1 MKKAILIGCNGQL
14 GTELTKLWP
23 TRPGLAKR
31 ELVGLTHAELD
42 ITNEAQV
49 TAAVEE
55 LRPEIVINTAGFLR
69 VDECERVPDHAML
82 VNGIALKYLAA
93 ACAKHRS
100 VLVHFSTD
108 YVFDGTKGS
117 AYEEGD
123 ASAPVN
129 AYGVSKLAGEQFVR
143 YGRPDDHMI
152 VRTSGLYG
160 PAGSASK
167 GGNFIE
173 TMLRL
178 AAAGKSLA
186 VVDDQVFSPAY
197 APDLA
202 ASVLRLIEDGARGTF
217 HVTNAGATSWYAFA
231 ERALQLAGLKPEL
244 RPVSTAEYA
253 APAARPRYSVLD
265 NAKAHSAGLPQA
277 RPWEDA
283 LAEYMSVRGA

>member
-1 MKKAILIGCNGQL
+1 MLKAILIGCNGQL
-14 GTELTKLWP
+14 GTELTKLWQ
-23 TRPGLAKR
+23 TRPGVAKR

-49 TAAVEE
+49 TAAVEA
-55 LRPEIVINTAGFLR
+55 LRPEIVINTSGFLR
-69 VDECERVPDHAML
+69 VDECERVPDQAML

-93 ACAKHRS
+93 ACVEHGT

-108 YVFDGTKGS
+108 YVFDGTKGR

-123 ASAPVN
+123 ATAPIN

-143 YGRPDDHMI
+143 YGRPDDHLI

-202 ASVLRLIEDGARGTF
+202 VSVLQLIEDGARGTF
-217 HVTNAGATSWYAFA
+217 HVTNAGVTSWYAFA
-231 ERALQLAGLKPEL
+231 ERAFHLAGLKPEL

-265 NAKAHSAGLPQA
+265 NARARSSGLPQA

-283 LAEYMSVRGA
+283 LAEYMSARGA